1 MKLRFIGSGFS
12 ILLLSSSLIGCSNL
26 PGSTPEGC
34 EINGSPRTSCSAEWV
49 RDEKGNLLV
58 VTWPDG
64 EKSTIRPSGAS
75 KIDVVI
81 NEKDAGKL
89 IENSSFLR
97 FKNSSSGSVISIS
110 PVLAGDFW
118 SEKAVNLS
126 KLSREQKE
134 QERRRA
140 QSEQKRRSELE
151 AKERLERKRR
161 SELEAKERLENL
173 YLNPIARL
181 TVKQLANEFEA
192 NSIVAEEK
200 YANQMVSVSGVID
213 SVDDS
218 MFNQD
223 SVTVRLGVP
232 DGYQCFGE
240 FGCTSM
246 PDMSFSYVSCS
257 HSRSE
262 PILRELRKGMKLEVR
277 GSVYSESTG
286 VRLKKCRYYKS

>member
-134 QERRRA
+134 QQRRRA

-151 AKERLERKRR
+151 AKERLE
-161 SELEAKERLENL
+161 SL

-277 GSVYSESTG
+277 GIVYSESTG
-286 VRLKKCRYYKS
+286 VRLKECRYYKS